1 MGTSRLFVTKEDVFT
16 LAVLFTKEGELKV
29 ARESNVKEEDKDKWE
44 RFEVEFSM
52 PDFGTSKA
60 IMRNSTEFD
69 RGSTMLNASAF
80 TNSLLTALARKW
92 NLKDDK
98 GQEIP
103 LDLQK
108 LNELRPD
115 IARMFIELLQEKLT
129 KEGVYEAI
137 LLS

>member
-1 MGTSRLFVTKEDVFT
+1 MNSKRLFVTNEDVFT
-16 LAVLFTKEGELKV
+16 LAVLYTKDGELKV
-29 ARESNVKEEDKDKWE
+29 ARESDVKEEDKEKWE
-44 RFEVEFSM
+44 RFEMEFTL
-52 PDFGTSKA
+52 PDFGTAKA

-69 RGSTMLNASAF
+69 KGSHVLNVSSF
-80 TNSLLTALARKW
+80 TNALLTALARKW
-92 NLKDDK
+92 NLQDDK
-98 GQEIP
+98 GQGIP

-115 IARMFIELLQEKLT
+115 IARTFIELLQEKLT